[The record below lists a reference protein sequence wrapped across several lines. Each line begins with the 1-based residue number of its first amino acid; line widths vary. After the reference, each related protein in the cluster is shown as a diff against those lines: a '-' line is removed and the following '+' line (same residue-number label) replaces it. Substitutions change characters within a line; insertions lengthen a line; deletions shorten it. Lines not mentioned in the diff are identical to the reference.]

1 MKKAT
6 ASSPLGSAR
15 GRAAPVLTDPNA
27 VRAAA
32 TSLAG
37 GAVIGHGFANF
48 YVVTTRP
55 DAGTVRSVNL
65 MKGRPADQVGSIT
78 TTPVC
83 IPFVYDWSRLPAE
96 LSRHDVLGLMDAL
109 FGLGPFGFRG
119 PAAPHV
125 PLHLT
130 QLDGAIRT
138 VQVIAPGYA
147 CPSNAFLA
155 RAQSACGQDFLYVTS
170 ANRSRHLSGA
180 EDEPAHYRADGLRA
194 EFGHDPRFLVL
205 EHADETR
212 ARRTY
217 PLHAPMSTTI
227 LAFHKV
233 AGTDGSGHPVLVVE
247 RHGSLHV
254 DDVRRAVGPLGFEV
268 ALGPHAGRR
277 LLQRQYPP
285 DGASPVFPLAAA
297 VEA

>member
-1 MKKAT
+1 MRRAT
-6 ASSPLGSAR
+6 ASSSSVPQDQRVAL
-15 GRAAPVLTDPNA
+15 VLTDPRA
-27 VRAAA
+27 IDAAA
-32 TSLAG
+32 TGLAA
-37 GAVIGHGFANF
+37 GAVISHGFANF
-48 YVVTTRP
+48 YVITTRP
-55 DAGTVRSVNL
+55 DAETVRGVNL

-83 IPFVYDWSRLPAE
+83 IPFVYDWSRLPPE
-96 LSRHDVLGLMDAL
+96 LAQHDVLGLMDAL

-119 PAAPHV
+119 PAAAHI

-130 QLDGAIRT
+130 QLDEAVRT

-147 CPSNAFLA
+147 CPSNAFLG
-155 RAQSACGQDFLYVTS
+155 RAQSACGQDILYITS

-205 EHADETR
+205 EHADEAL
-212 ARRTY
+212 ARGTY

-233 AGTDGSGHPVLVVE
+233 AGTDRSGRPVLVVE

-254 DDVRRAVGPLGFEV
+254 NDVRRVVRPLGFEV
-268 ALGPHAGRR
+268 ALGPHASRR
-277 LLQRQYPP
+277 LFERRYPAGKATP
-285 DGASPVFPLAAA
+285 ASRFATA